1 MDLQPGWSIEYLFGA
16 KKQTKTR
23 QPITVWNS
31 GLASSKSK
39 LECYHNIIDW
49 FHTWWMLNPFP
60 DKEKPH
66 QQLIGATWHNASP
79 GDGDVDEYCGNCNNL
94 FEVVYIYDPSTCLL
108 CFVTYI
114 WSQFR
119 KSSSQHSDQS
129 ISSCTETMRLHLPVG
144 LSVNSHYSLSKF
156 HISITCYLVKM
167 TQPSRTG
174 DIIFTGKISKLT
186 LHWWS
191 NSDSFEKSSR
201 RCWESTQSNMGRVER
216 QSSEKEEGRVC
227 MSSKLLTEI

>member
-1 MDLQPGWSIEYLFGA
+1 MDLQPGWSIEYLFGV

-79 GDGDVDEYCGNCNNL
+79 GDGDVDEYCGNGNNS
-94 FEVVYIYDPSTCLL
+94 FEAVYIYDPLTFLL
-108 CFVTYI
+108 RLVPI
-114 WSQFR
+114 SEM

-129 ISSCTETMRLHLPVG
+129 ISSCTETMRPHLPVG
-144 LSVNSHYSLSKF
+144 LSVKSHYSLSKF
-156 HISITCYLVKM
+156 HIGIKCHLVKINT
-167 TQPSRTG
+167 TQPYWRYY
-174 DIIFTGKISKLT
+174 L
-186 LHWWS
+186 
-191 NSDSFEKSSR
+191 
-201 RCWESTQSNMGRVER
+201 
-216 QSSEKEEGRVC
+216 
-227 MSSKLLTEI
+227 